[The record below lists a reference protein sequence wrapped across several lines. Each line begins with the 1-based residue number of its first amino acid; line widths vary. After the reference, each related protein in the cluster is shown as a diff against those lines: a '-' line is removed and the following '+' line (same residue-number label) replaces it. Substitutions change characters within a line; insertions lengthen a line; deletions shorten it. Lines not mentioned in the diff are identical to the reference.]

1 MPLPGTSVALSE
13 LLRRGENDWMG
24 AMSILTARS
33 ALLWSALVTLFLSPG
48 LVVADGEHRGHHGA
62 GHAQW
67 HETFYK
73 DLKIPGSKT
82 SCCNLSDCRPTEI
95 RSNGDHY
102 EIMKDGRWI
111 RVEPGKIV
119 KVTAPDGGAHICAPD
134 STSGRFDPDY
144 VFCIVM
150 PLES

>member
-1 MPLPGTSVALSE
+1 
-13 LLRRGENDWMG
+13 
-24 AMSILTARS
+24 MSILTARR
-33 ALLWSALVTLFLSPG
+33 LFLRSALVGLFLSPAS
-48 LVVADGEHRGHHGA
+48 VAFVAGQDHAGPDHAGHIGH

-67 HETFYK
+67 HESFYK
-73 DLKIPGSKT
+73 ELKIPGSKT
-82 SCCNLSDCRPTEI
+82 SCCNLTDCRPTKV
-95 RSNGDHY
+95 RANGDHY

-111 RVEPGKIV
+111 KVEPGKIV

-134 STSGRFDPDY
+134 SKAGRFHPDY

>member
-1 MPLPGTSVALSE
+1 MS
-13 LLRRGENDWMG
+13 
-24 AMSILTARS
+24 AMSILTAHS
-33 ALLWSALVTLFLSPG
+33 ALLRSTLITLFLGSG
-48 LVVADGEHRGHHGA
+48 MAYAAADDFDGVHGH
-62 GHAQW
+62 GHARW

-82 SCCNLSDCRPTEI
+82 SCCNLADCRPTKI
-95 RSNGDHY
+95 RANGDHY
-102 EIMKDGRWI
+102 EVMKDGRWI
-111 RVEPGKIV
+111 KVQTEKIV
-119 KVTAPDGGAHICAPD
+119 KTTAPDGGAHICAPE

>member
-1 MPLPGTSVALSE
+1 
-13 LLRRGENDWMG
+13 MG
-24 AMSILTARS
+24 AMSILTARKAILRA
-33 ALLWSALVTLFLSPG
+33 ALTTLFLVPTS
-48 LVVADGEHRGHHGA
+48 VAFVASQEHTGHIGH

-67 HETFYK
+67 HDSFYK

-82 SCCNLSDCRPTEI
+82 SCCNLTDCRPTKI
-95 RSNGDHY
+95 RTNGDHY

-111 RVEPGKIV
+111 RVQQEKIV
-119 KVTAPDGGAHICAPD
+119 KITAPDGGAHICAPD
-134 STSGRFDPDY
+134 SKGSRFDPDY

>member
-1 MPLPGTSVALSE
+1 
-13 LLRRGENDWMG
+13 MG
-24 AMSILTARS
+24 AMSILTAQRRFLRS
-33 ALLWSALVTLFLSPG
+33 ALFTLLLVPASATLATG
-48 LVVADGEHRGHHGA
+48 QDHAGYHGQ
-62 GHAQW
+62 GHARW

-73 DLKIPGSKT
+73 NLKIPGSKT
-82 SCCNLSDCRPTEI
+82 SCCNLADCRPTKI

-111 RVEPGKIV
+111 RVPPDKIV

-134 STSGRFDPDY
+134 SYGSRFDPDY